1 MAIGANDT
9 RFRELVAR
17 NLLENV
23 QNTRVEQKASSSAS
37 LLNLFSLYS
46 MGSPIIDSVTS
57 VIPRFDASLNLLLHV
72 SFGTELGYS
81 VELTSTHNSLCGPAA
96 LWEKKEVRD
105 TLALP
110 AKFSF
115 EEGAITL

>member
-1 MAIGANDT
+1 
-9 RFRELVAR
+9 
-17 NLLENV
+17 
-23 QNTRVEQKASSSAS
+23 
-37 LLNLFSLYS
+37 

-81 VELTSTHNSLCGPAA
+81 VELTSTHTSLCGPAA
-96 LWEKKEVRD
+96 LWKKIEVRD